1 RLNPMVFRRFCMGMK
16 CLYCTIGRTT
26 RTVPPSP
33 EISPPRY
40 KLVPVFGK
48 YGLST
53 VLNEKLGRILLVT
66 MPEREFGPE
75 MPRKA
80 RFVNRIL
87 EASLTAITDERSYA

>member
-1 RLNPMVFRRFCMGMK
+1 MVFRWFCCIGMK
-16 CLYCTIGRTT
+16 CLYCMIGRTT
-26 RTVPPSP
+26 RTVPPRP

-48 YGLST
+48 YGLFT
-53 VLNEKLGRILLVT
+53 VLNEKLGRTLLVM